1 MGLFSK
7 MTTGGAIFGSALVGA
22 GASLFGNKQNAK
34 AMEAYNQGQKE
45 IAQMNNEF
53 NERMLQK
60 QMDYNTDM
68 WNKENEYNSAES
80 QRKRLEEAGL
90 NPYLMMNGGSAG
102 TASSAQGV
110 TPPTASPSNMQ
121 PMHYDYSG
129 VGNAFS
135 SAVSQMQTQQLNEAA
150 INKTTQEAEGVRIE
164 NKYKAAQIVTQLYNM
179 LEDTKGKSKDNLA
192 KDLMNFVNFQSMPAD
207 IAYRYHQAQG
217 MQISNVMMMANAIY
231 RMKEL
236 SYFDENQKAAIA
248 NVMADTAAKGRSNRT
263 EIFQALQD
271 LKDAKVLNL
280 STKELEQLAGKLLN
294 VVEKQGS
301 SDNPYNFVDKHGTR
315 LFGRMMDYY
324 LNPDSLGISVSDSAR
339 NSRRVWL
346 KSPYR

>member
-60 QMDYNTDM
+60 QIDYNTDM

-135 SAVSQMQTQQLNEAA
+135 SAISQMQTQQMNEAA

-207 IAYRYHQAQG
+207 IAYRYHVAQG
-217 MQISNVMMMANAIY
+217 AELNNKLQMVNIAYRKKELAAFDDQLKANLANTWADVALKYANKDLTEQQMRKEIHETVKASYEAAGAKVNARVIEQTAQSLIDEAKYRAEHARRNRGPELPFGVGHIANAVLDGWNDF
-231 RMKEL
+231 KT
-236 SYFDENQKAAIA
+236 
-248 NVMADTAAKGRSNRT
+248 NV
-263 EIFQALQD
+263 
-271 LKDAKVLNL
+271 
-280 STKELEQLAGKLLN
+280 
-294 VVEKQGS
+294 
-301 SDNPYNFVDKHGTR
+301 
-315 LFGRMMDYY
+315 
-324 LNPDSLGISVSDSAR
+324 LGF
-339 NSRRVWL
+339 
-346 KSPYR
+346 

>member
-80 QRKRLEEAGL
+80 QRKRLEDAGL

-217 MQISNVMMMANAIY
+217 MQISNVMMLANAIY

-248 NVMADTAAKGRSNRT
+248 NVMADTAAKGRSNRS
-263 EIFQALQD
+263 EIFQALVD
-271 LKDAKVLNL
+271 LRDAKVLKL
-280 STKELEQLAGKLLN
+280 STKELDKLASTLLEKLDTEASPSNPWSFGNKYGRKLL
-294 VVEKQGS
+294 ETDMDGFR
-301 SDNPYNFVDKHGTR
+301 NF
-315 LFGRMMDYY
+315 
-324 LNPDSLGISVSDSAR
+324 SDSIRFNKVDSAY
-339 NSRRVWL
+339 
-346 KSPYR
+346 YRFVPFFPH